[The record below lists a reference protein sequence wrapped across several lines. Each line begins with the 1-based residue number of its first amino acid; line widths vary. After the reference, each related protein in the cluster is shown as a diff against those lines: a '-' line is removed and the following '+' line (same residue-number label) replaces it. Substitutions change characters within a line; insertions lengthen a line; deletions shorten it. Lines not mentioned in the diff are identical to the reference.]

1 MFCREW
7 GGLRV
12 ERLGR
17 WVERITRLRNE
28 LEKSKVKNPRRNL
41 DVWAAK
47 FVFEFVVRAIR
58 RDGRAGRGKMKGRT
72 ANRSFIILAQ
82 RLSFHRSK
90 QCREDKVRQV
100 LVQTALPSCRSPLS
114 SDRSIPHILRRN
126 EPGRIP
132 ALSDGRSDRVN
143 DSSSSGSRCRA
154 AACLLMS
161 SSSCDT
167 SLLSSGGAA

>member
-17 WVERITRLRNE
+17 RGERLPRLRDE
-28 LEKSKVKNPRRNL
+28 LEKSKVKNPRRKI
-41 DVWAAK
+41 DVWAPK

-100 LVQTALPSCRSPLS
+100 LVQTALPSCGSPLS
-114 SDRSIPHILRRN
+114 RDRSIPHIQRRN
-126 EPGRIP
+126 EPGRIL
-132 ALSDGRSDRVN
+132 ALSDGRSETIEP
-143 DSSSSGSRCRA
+143 GSK
-154 AACLLMS
+154 LLP
-161 SSSCDT
+161 
-167 SLLSSGGAA
+167 